1 MSFNLETLS
10 REQTADAEGSGLD
23 PISSEEAQRRDNE
36 AYEQE
41 MQDEMDSFGDY
52 VENPFRYED
61 PTPQHPIPPNIELSG
76 SSDPQVHE
84 ADRQEEISFRDAP
97 FEAVDE
103 DLLLGQFLEEENE
116 DENDDDRM
124 DTGADENQN
133 SQIVEN
139 EAEVAVAVASQKNLS
154 GNKMMDL
161 NSTEFKLKF
170 NPRHRYDNFLP
181 TRTREQEAEKMKGQG

>member
-1 MSFNLETLS
+1 METIL
-10 REQTADAEGSGLD
+10 REQTTDVEGGSYSD
-23 PISSEEAQRRDNE
+23 PIPSEEAQRRDNE

-52 VENPFRYED
+52 VESPFRYED

-116 DENDDDRM
+116 YENDDDRM

>member
-23 PISSEEAQRRDNE
+23 PISSEEAR
-36 AYEQE
+36 
-41 MQDEMDSFGDY
+41 DY

-61 PTPQHPIPPNIELSG
+61 PTPQHPISPNIELSG

-84 ADRQEEISFRDAP
+84 ADRQEEVSFRDAP

-103 DLLLGQFLEEENE
+103 DWLLGQFLEEENE